1 MWMSEGELA
10 KKFYQSGYS
19 CAEAAWLAV
28 AKDLPDSEKNFGLKL
43 AGGFGGGVSCG
54 SVCGALAGAV
64 LGLGAFLGRE
74 QGEPRPD
81 QLRAI
86 TKLLAESFA
95 AKFGSVDC
103 SSIKP
108 GDDNYRVRCAE
119 YVVFAVEEAL
129 RLLDESLEADDDC
142 G

>member
-1 MWMSEGELA
+1 MSEGKLAQEL
-10 KKFYQSGYS
+10 YQSGYS
-19 CAEAAWLAV
+19 CAEAAWLAM
-28 AKDLPDSEKNFGLKL
+28 AKDLSDKEKNFGLKL
-43 AGGFGGGVSCG
+43 SGGFGGGVGCG

-86 TKLLAESFA
+86 TKQLAESFA

-108 GDDNYRVRCAE
+108 VGDNYRERCAE

-129 RLLDESLEADDDC
+129 RLLDEALESDDDC